1 MDQVRPLMREQRS
14 HDCASLDWPT
24 GPHPTPSGSGLAP
37 TADRSKT
44 PAAGSRSRG
53 IDSTGPVT
61 EGWAKAHCACPP
73 SIQAR
78 YLNGGHA
85 SRTFAHPTNSHH
97 VSCRRCALRTYIAR
111 SASSSAWPASACG
124 PRMRDT
130 RGGSCSNG
138 VAAKDETKPVD
149 RLLQRR
155 RLGPGVGL
163 ARDSTTAARTRRRR
177 AGRSH
182 PRRVHG

>member
-61 EGWAKAHCACPP
+61 E
-73 SIQAR
+73 AR
-78 YLNGGHA
+78 IIRNL
-85 SRTFAHPTNSHH
+85 RHPDARWVRIPIGLLCIIAGFFSFLP
-97 VSCRRCALRTYIAR
+97 VLGLWMLPLGLLLLAYDVPFLR
-111 SASSSAWPASACG
+111 
-124 PRMRDT
+124 
-130 RGGSCSNG
+130 
-138 VAAKDETKPVD
+138 KPVGYFTIWSAEKWVAF
-149 RLLQRR
+149 RQW
-155 RLGPGVGL
+155 L
-163 ARDSTTAARTRRRR
+163 ARKRGT
-177 AGRSH
+177 
-182 PRRVHG
+182 